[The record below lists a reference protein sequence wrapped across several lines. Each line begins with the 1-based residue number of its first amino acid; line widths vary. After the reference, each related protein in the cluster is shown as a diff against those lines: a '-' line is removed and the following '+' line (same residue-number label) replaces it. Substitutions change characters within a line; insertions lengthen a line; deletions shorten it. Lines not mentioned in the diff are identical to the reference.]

1 MEVGDRLGFDKEV
14 TEDQPMRYGEASGD
28 MNPIHTD
35 DSFARSVG
43 LDGVIL
49 QGLCT
54 MSFVHQAVTEWAG
67 GDPTDVD
74 HLEVRFS
81 DPVYP
86 GDRLSFEGEVV
97 YAGDGRA
104 RIEITGRNQDDDV
117 VLEDSTA
124 EIQTD

>member
-1 MEVGDRLGFDKEV
+1 MEVGDTLGFDKEV
-14 TEDQPMRYGEASGD
+14 TEDQPMRYGQASGD
-28 MNPIHTD
+28 LNPIHTD
-35 DSFARSVG
+35 EDFARSVG

-97 YAGDGRA
+97 YANDGRA

>member
-1 MEVGDRLGFDKEV
+1 MEVGDTLGFDKQV
-14 TEDQPMRYGEASGD
+14 TEDQPWRYGEASGD

-35 DSFARSVG
+35 ENFARSVG

-54 MSFVHQAVTEWAG
+54 MSFVHQAVAEWAG

-74 HLEVRFS
+74 HLEIRFS

-97 YAGDGRA
+97 YTGDGRA
-104 RIEITGRNQDDDV
+104 RIEITGRNQDDV